1 MKKIIRI
8 TISILLGVTISSA
21 YVNALASD
29 TPNHYYFTQD
39 CEITHVGGCITID
52 TSKKYNVAILGDS
65 YSAGNGAGMYY
76 HHEKSYRSHRN
87 WGNLY
92 INWLRSNGV
101 DAVSHNLAYSGN
113 KTEQVLSMLKTNRFL
128 DEDNKVTILEKFPE
142 NVSLVLMSIGG
153 NDAKFNDI
161 VRSCLT
167 FPFRDYDACGNTVTK
182 VKEILSSSDLK
193 TKTHNIFRELQ
204 KKLSKDA
211 KVVLLGYPLLA
222 LKDSSEITKC
232 IKYKSNGRQ
241 CLKRETYPAAT
252 EVRTL
257 GLKAVEYQHELVD
270 EWNTQNNLKVEFV
283 STHEYFAGHEPIGGV
298 FSKNPKRWI
307 NGILETEGKFENGKT
322 NAKFSNELTNFYHPN
337 ITGHQKMFEALRDKI
352 GIPDI
357 QSDGVDVVAEDVMGK
372 LFQKFNALFPEQKAY
387 ADEIPEDIAALKKYI
402 AESEY
407 LLIDGNMIAK
417 EDIGTYIFINYGS
430 LENYKKHL
438 EQNGE
443 EIVKIGDQDLIDL
456 FKDDIEQARLESL
469 AFQSSDKDNDPDSS
483 SASSNSELKLESS
496 QNAQEVKPSQ
506 SEISQ
511 AKNEPGIKIEL
522 KPQSTAKK
530 SPNLA
535 QTQAVTQS
543 EAVKSQTQTNSP
555 AQTNFTNSKSAT
567 KSQSDKSSEN
577 PTSNVNL
584 PLIFTLAGG
593 ITLAVLVFVVLKK
606 R

>member
-92 INWLRSNGV
+92 TNWLRSNGV

-113 KTEQVLSMLKTNRFL
+113 ETEQVLSLLKTNHFI
-128 DEDNKVTILEKFPE
+128 DKNNGITIREIFPE
-142 NVSLVLMSIGG
+142 NINLVLMTIGG
-153 NDAKFNDI
+153 NDARFDSI
-161 VRSCLT
+161 VRNCLVSVLSGYKVCEDSI
-167 FPFRDYDACGNTVTK
+167 DYAQGLLNSKT
-182 VKEILSSSDLK
+182 LK
-193 TKTHNIFRELQ
+193 DQTHAIFRELQ

-222 LKDSSEITKC
+222 LKDSTEITKC
-232 IKYKSNGRQ
+232 IQYKSNGRQ
-241 CLKRETYPAAT
+241 CLKSKTYPAAT
-252 EVRTL
+252 EVRAL
-257 GLKAVEYQHELVD
+257 GLRAVEYQHELVD
-270 EWNTQNNLKVEFV
+270 EWNAQNNLKVEFV

-307 NGILETEGKFENGKT
+307 NGILETEGVFEDGKT
-322 NAKFSNELTNFYHPN
+322 HATFSTDLNTFYHPN
-337 ITGHQKMFEALRDKI
+337 VTGHQKMFEALRNKI
-352 GIPDI
+352 SKPAVEPNEGFE
-357 QSDGVDVVAEDVMGK
+357 VVTEDTVGD
-372 LFQKFNALFPEQKAY
+372 LFSKFNSLFSEQKAY
-387 ADEIPEDIAALKKYI
+387 ADEIPEDITELKKYI
-402 AESEY
+402 TESEY

-443 EIVKIGDQDLIDL
+443 EIVKIGDRDLIDL
-456 FKDDIEQARLESL
+456 FKNDVEQARLESL
-469 AFQSSDKDNDPDSS
+469 KLQSPERNSSSDAPK
-483 SASSNSELKLESS
+483 NS
-496 QNAQEVKPSQ
+496 QTAQEVKDSQ

-511 AKNEPGIKIEL
+511 VSPKSGSNSQTKTSPNSAQSQAASQSEST
-522 KPQSTAKK
+522 KPQSQA
-530 SPNLA
+530 SSSA
-535 QTQAVTQS
+535 QPKFTESKNA
-543 EAVKSQTQTNSP
+543 TNP
-555 AQTNFTNSKSAT
+555 
-567 KSQSDKSSEN
+567 QSDNSNER
-577 PTSNVNL
+577 PTSSNNL

-593 ITLAVLVFVVLKK
+593 IILSVMAFVALKK